1 MPGKQFWDFDA
12 KSTIYER
19 KNWQTNLYQNFNLLF
34 AKTLLG
40 RWKGKLQF
48 GRKYLQIIY
57 LTDDQ
62 CVECVCVCI
71 YISQN
76 LTVKKNKNL
85 IRKWAKGIKRD
96 VCKDDIQMANKHKK
110 NWSIPLAIRKM
121 PMKTTERYH
130 YMCIRMT
137 KTKRHLMLA
146 KMCRNWIPHTLLV
159 GM

>member
-1 MPGKQFWDFDA
+1 MKRQATVWA
-12 KSTIYER
+12 KI
-19 KNWQTNLYQNFNLLF
+19 F
-34 AKTLLG
+34 ANHISD
-40 RWKGKLQF
+40 RWPVC
-48 GRKYLQIIY
+48 RM
-57 LTDDQ
+57 
-62 CVECVCVCI
+62 CVCVCI

-137 KTKRHLMLA
+137 KTK
-146 KMCRNWIPHTLLV
+146 IPSWKESKATKSLIHDWLGIQNGIVTSENIFVLY
-159 GM
+159 